1 MHDSSL
7 WSVLNAVKLPV
18 DRGSVSVTER
28 DVPLTNGEV
37 PLTKG
42 AVPVTERA
50 VPATGKGCFFVKVSC
65 SFDYGAVPV
74 TGEQSRD

>member
-7 WSVLNAVKLPV
+7 WSILNAVDLQV
-18 DRGSVSVTER
+18 DRGSVPITER

-42 AVPVTERA
+42 AVPVDERA
-50 VPATGKGCFFVKVSC
+50 VSVTGGRCFHDKVSC
-65 SFDYGAVPV
+65 SGN
-74 TGEQSRD
+74 